1 MDFATVSKAPQSI
14 DGVTSLR
21 ALVMQAYWALRRV
34 RTPDLIG
41 TPDIRFWI
49 RANAPRAERPSD
61 SLIRATL
68 LAARLPR
75 RAGAVRVAAPP
86 PRTGPVGS
94 HAPQARTHH
103 RDPPGLHTDRGGDG
117 AQSSLQPSG
126 ACSDRGD

>member
-75 RAGAVRVAAPP
+75 RAGGRPRRGTTMPYVPVPP
-86 PRTGPVGS
+86 FLSASRDDSPT
-94 HAPQARTHH
+94 APQK
-103 RDPPGLHTDRGGDG
+103 
-117 AQSSLQPSG
+117 
-126 ACSDRGD
+126 